1 MKISRSE
8 LRKIIA
14 EASHEMWMDGQD
26 EYEEQQSLL
35 QSEEFNDDYDDYDD
49 YDMEREKAFEDVPQ
63 VVEKFLEKY
72 PDLTDI
78 RGAVEHALSTG
89 NPEDLGEQMMKIGAR
104 LALMAKRYPEMA
116 QAMLEELQ
124 DQ

>member
-14 EASHEMWMDGQD
+14 ESSHEMWMNGQD

-35 QSEEFNDDYDDYDD
+35 QSEEFNDDYD
-49 YDMEREKAFEDVPQ
+49 MEREEAFEDVPQ

-78 RGAVEHALSTG
+78 RGMVEHALSTG

>member
-35 QSEEFNDDYDDYDD
+35 
-49 YDMEREKAFEDVPQ
+49 
-63 VVEKFLEKY
+63 
-72 PDLTDI
+72 
-78 RGAVEHALSTG
+78 
-89 NPEDLGEQMMKIGAR
+89 
-104 LALMAKRYPEMA
+104 
-116 QAMLEELQ
+116 
-124 DQ
+124 

>member
-1 MKISRSE
+1 VAHVLASPQRRFLSS
-8 LRKIIA
+8 LRA
-14 EASHEMWMDGQD
+14 QFG
-26 EYEEQQSLL
+26 
-35 QSEEFNDDYDDYDD
+35 
-49 YDMEREKAFEDVPQ
+49 
-63 VVEKFLEKY
+63 
-72 PDLTDI
+72 
-78 RGAVEHALSTG
+78 LSTG